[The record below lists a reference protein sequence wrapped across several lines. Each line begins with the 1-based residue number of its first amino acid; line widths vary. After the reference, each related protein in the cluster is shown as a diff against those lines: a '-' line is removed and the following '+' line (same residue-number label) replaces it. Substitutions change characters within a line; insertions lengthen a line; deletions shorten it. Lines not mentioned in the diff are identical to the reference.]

1 MFEVPGFQGLFVR
14 GFRGALVR
22 GLVTVIAGG
31 SLVACGGGNTAT
43 TTTSQP
49 AAAPAASSPSS
60 SAPVAAPAAAVSAAD
75 AATVTGKV
83 TFSGTAPKPT
93 PIKLSADP
101 YCQKADPGLT
111 TETEIVGPGGE
122 VENVFV
128 YVKDGLGNR
137 TFPAPTE
144 PVTLDQK
151 GCHYAPHV
159 LGIMVGQPLKI
170 VNSDNT
176 LHNVHGLA
184 KENKEFNQGQPI
196 QGMQMTHVFSAKEVM
211 IPFKCDV
218 HNWMNAWIGVLDHPF
233 YAVTGADGTFTIK
246 GLPPGTYTIEAW
258 HEKLGSQTQTVTV
271 GAKESKTVAFTY
283 KT

>member
-1 MFEVPGFQGLFVR
+1 MRVLGFATILAAGLS
-14 GFRGALVR
+14 
-22 GLVTVIAGG
+22 I
-31 SLVACGGGNTAT
+31 ACGGGNTTT

-49 AAAPAASSPSS
+49 NAAPGAPAAN
-60 SAPVAAPAAAVSAAD
+60 APAATGPAAAVSAAD
-75 AATVTGKV
+75 AATITGKV
-83 TFSGTAPKPT
+83 TFTGTAPAPT
-93 PIKLSADP
+93 PIKMSADP
-101 YCQKADPGLT
+101 YCQKADPGLK
-111 TETEIVGPGGE
+111 TENEIVGAGGE
-122 VENVFV
+122 VQNVFV

-137 TFPAPTE
+137 TFPAPTD

-151 GCHYAPHV
+151 GCHYEPHV

-184 KENKEFNQGQPI
+184 KDNKEFNQGQPI
-196 QGMQMTHVFSAKEVM
+196 QGMQMTHTFSTKEVM

-258 HEKLGSQTQTVTV
+258 HEKLGTQTMTVTV
-271 GAKESKTVAFTY
+271 GAKESKTIGFTY
-283 KT
+283 KA